1 MPVNF
6 DAEDGKSYKIS
17 FYTKS
22 PEGGNTLMFAG
33 HIIPIPQSK
42 EWVRTEKTL
51 KVSAVRWNYFQIV
64 NQSSAE
70 LLIDDIALEDVR

>member
-1 MPVNF
+1 
-6 DAEDGKSYKIS
+6 
-17 FYTKS
+17 
-22 PEGGNTLMFAG
+22 MFAG

-70 LLIDDIALEDVR
+70 LLIDDIALEEIR